1 MPPLPGSFPRD
12 PLLHELRQCA
22 GCEDLS
28 GAMAAAKRLAALPGD
43 EVPAAMVRELIS
55 LDAVDLSEDA
65 GDEADALYRT
75 RQALEKG
82 LVLCG
87 PRAASWL
94 RPLIQSASPA
104 EAGMAAQ
111 VALRILAELGD
122 PAALPVARSWL
133 AKTAPE
139 AHAERLAA
147 IQALGQL
154 RPPDGAALLRATLG
168 RSEIA
173 GDSWTKRLTAHALGR
188 LGDVAGLELLLED
201 PDWFARLGA
210 AEALA
215 ALPAGQGEAARA
227 RASKDQ
233 DPRVASAARPSRPR
247 IPGD

>member
-1 MPPLPGSFPRD
+1 M
-12 PLLHELRQCA
+12 HELRQRA

-28 GAMAAAKRLAALPGD
+28 GAIAAAKRLAALPGD
-43 EVPAAMVRELIS
+43 EVPAAMVRELVS

-75 RQALEKG
+75 RKALEKG

-87 PRAASWL
+87 SRAASWL
-94 RPLIQSASPA
+94 RPLLQRSGPGAA
-104 EAGMAAQ
+104 AMAAQ
-111 VALRILAELGD
+111 VALRVLAELGD

-139 AHAERLAA
+139 AQAERLAA
-147 IQALGQL
+147 IAALGQL
-154 RPPDGAALLRATLG
+154 RPPDAVAQLRAILG
-168 RSEIA
+168 RPDAA

-188 LGDVAGLELLLED
+188 LGDVAGLEMLLDD

-215 ALPAGQGEAARA
+215 ALPAGQGEAARE

-233 DPRVASAARPSRPR
+233 DLRVAGAARPSRR
-247 IPGD
+247 